1 MEVLAGRAP
10 FQIAFVVTDL
20 EAAARRFDALV
31 GAGPWRGYVFDEPDW
46 ALRLALNDSHPQYE
60 LVQPLRGDSAH
71 SRWLDEGRTG
81 MHHVGYV
88 VESIDAV
95 ATELET
101 AGHPVVMEAKGFGA
115 DGDGRGVYVD
125 TVAALGFYVELVEP
139 PAAMPAADF
148 TL

>member
-1 MEVLAGRAP
+1 MEALAGRTP
-10 FQIAFVVTDL
+10 FQIAFAVHDL

-31 GAGPWRGYVFDEPDW
+31 YAGPWRGYVFDYPDW
-46 ALRLALNDSHPQYE
+46 ALRLALNDARPQYE
-60 LVQPLRGDSAH
+60 LVQPLRGESIH
-71 SRWLDEGRTG
+71 QTWLDEGRVG

-88 VESIDAV
+88 VDSIDAV
-95 ATELET
+95 AAEFDS
-101 AGHPVVMEAKGFGA
+101 AGHPVVMEARGFGA

-139 PAAMPAADF
+139 PRAMPTAAF